1 MLELQNGEINT
12 FQLKMINQWSS
23 DDISKFKAIYEKKL
37 SQNPKD
43 AKECLNT
50 IYEYRLSFNQSSDLN
65 LSKLHKS
72 GIDKLSSN
80 ALRDRKI
87 EDIMTNHN
95 ELIKEKQLS
104 NYSGG
109 NDKEMIKRVNK
120 IKNLYEEYLKKKITK
135 EDITEEL
142 KSKDDDLIAIA
153 MSTLYL
159 VKNIKLK
166 DSQIYS
172 LLVLLTKNKDKGKI
186 IQIFSGEGKT
196 LITICMS
203 IVLVLKGHKI
213 DIICYDK
220 SFVKRDSKEAEK
232 ILEKLNISVG
242 NNIKVENDCYKK
254 DVLYGTI
261 ANFQGGIMRDEYQLN
276 GERQEREFDIV
287 IVDEIDC
294 MLLDEY
300 NQLTNLVSPKPFF
313 EKYSIYLLILWG
325 YYKNLH
331 LNKFDVNKNLKLKEK
346 LNEYLIEKIKS
357 YIKIN
362 NDKSEFFFP
371 ISNIIKNFALDQSS
385 QWVTSLIKSLSQRKN
400 VEYTVKEDEIIPVDL
415 GDTGVIQKDKSFEGG
430 LQQFLQMQNDLMV
443 TPISTLT
450 ASNSLSHYGFFQK
463 YRKKDGNYIYGTTGA
478 IGSKKS
484 RELLEK
490 LYEIDFDYIPTN
502 NSYLLKELTS
512 SISLNHEIWIENIIR
527 IVKREINSGRGI
539 LILCETVEFC
549 EEIHEKIRINFPNFK
564 LIKIIGE
571 ENEKTLIP
579 KKLDQKT
586 VIISTDMSGRGIDFK
601 IGESILKNGGLHI
614 IFSFISN
621 NSRLEEKNYKY
632 AGRAGEPGTYQ
643 YVLDFED
650 TMDKYYVDYNIEA
663 HYKEYQSLL
672 KEDKKGEE
680 EIKKINTYSIQNII
694 NLREDRVSQRCD
706 RALEKVNNIKKEDL
720 LFNIYCK
727 MVEERKELKNIDNK
741 PSLNSI
747 EEQWS
752 IFLYSLNVANKE
764 LDKVKSECDNFKKT
778 IFSELDQGK
787 VIKNPGYYN
796 QYVNEKLSSAYKYEK
811 AKIIIDE
818 IKKNNFQT
826 AKKVF
831 VKKEEEEID
840 YDKYIEICDASIEL
854 DNYSFIPYYLK
865 GICKI
870 LSGKNGIE
878 ELKKSLFYIE
888 EEIKRYFYLF
898 GLLISLNINVDL
910 IYHQITILNSIEI
923 SIYMCKI

>member
-1 MLELQNGEINT
+1 M
-12 FQLKMINQWSS
+12 
-23 DDISKFKAIYEKKL
+23 
-37 SQNPKD
+37 
-43 AKECLNT
+43 
-50 IYEYRLSFNQSSDLN
+50 
-65 LSKLHKS
+65 
-72 GIDKLSSN
+72 
-80 ALRDRKI
+80 
-87 EDIMTNHN
+87 
-95 ELIKEKQLS
+95 
-104 NYSGG
+104 
-109 NDKEMIKRVNK
+109 
-120 IKNLYEEYLKKKITK
+120 
-135 EDITEEL
+135 
-142 KSKDDDLIAIA
+142 
-153 MSTLYL
+153 
-159 VKNIKLK
+159 
-166 DSQIYS
+166 
-172 LLVLLTKNKDKGKI
+172 
-186 IQIFSGEGKT
+186 
-196 LITICMS
+196 
-203 IVLVLKGHKI
+203 
-213 DIICYDK
+213 
-220 SFVKRDSKEAEK
+220 
-232 ILEKLNISVG
+232 
-242 NNIKVENDCYKK
+242 
-254 DVLYGTI
+254 
-261 ANFQGGIMRDEYQLN
+261 
-276 GERQEREFDIV
+276 
-287 IVDEIDC
+287 
-294 MLLDEY
+294 
-300 NQLTNLVSPKPFF
+300 
-313 EKYSIYLLILWG
+313 
-325 YYKNLH
+325 
-331 LNKFDVNKNLKLKEK
+331 
-346 LNEYLIEKIKS
+346 IEKIKS
-357 YIKIN
+357 NIKIN
-362 NDKSEFFFP
+362 NDKTEFFFP

-400 VEYTVKEDEIIPVDL
+400 VEYTVKDDEIIPVDL

-680 EIKKINTYSIQNII
+680 EIKKINTYSIQNIV
-694 NLREDRVSQRCD
+694 NLREERVSQRCD

-898 GLLISLNINVDL
+898 GVLISLNINIDL
-910 IYHQITILNSIEI
+910 ICHQINILNSIKVNI
-923 SIYMCKI
+923 IQNNIDFCNNNNLDTDMNVFKLHSKI